1 MSINTNTMS
10 TNTMSIN
17 TNTMSTND
25 TESRSTNNIDDQSTL
40 STNIDPQ
47 ALLAQIQGSSATVDD
62 VISLQQDGQFDA
74 LIADCDEALSSLL
87 TIRDFIRF
95 SVTQLRNY
103 DVVVAQGTNDVFAEA
118 AAIVLHSL
126 SLDWSAEEQI
136 LDCRLTPSEKGE
148 VLSLLQSRI
157 IYRKPLSY
165 LVNLA
170 YFCDL
175 PFYVDERVLI
185 PRSPIAELI
194 RQQFYPYF
202 ETNEAAQPLAPEST
216 TDIPLF
222 YLHGLE
228 DKQLYQPERILDLCT
243 GSGCIAI
250 ALASRFKDALV
261 DAADIDREAL
271 EVAAVNVEHHGM
283 EHQLNLIESDLF
295 SKIPAENQYELIVTN
310 PPYVDAAA
318 MAELP
323 PEFIHEPEH
332 ALAAGQDGLD
342 LVHRILY
349 EAPDYLTTEGLLVC
363 EVGDSEWALRQ
374 AYPEIQFDWLS
385 FVHGGHGVFAIDRGA
400 LMNYRELFAEQV
412 AQLR

>member
-1 MSINTNTMS
+1 MS
-10 TNTMSIN
+10 TDHSNLDNTTDSN
-17 TNTMSTND
+17 AS
-25 TESRSTNNIDDQSTL
+25 L
-40 STNIDPQ
+40 SSLDAQ
-47 ALLAQIQGSSATVDD
+47 ALLAQIQGSEEADLSQGAFDNSLNGEFDELLAASHEATE
-62 VISLQQDGQFDA
+62 SLY
-74 LIADCDEALSSLL
+74 

-95 SVTQLRNY
+95 CVTQLRTY

-118 AAIVLHSL
+118 AAIVLHTL
-126 SLDWSAEEQI
+126 SLDWSADEQI
-136 LDCRLTPSEKGE
+136 LDCRLTPSEKSE
-148 VLSLLQSRI
+148 VLALLQSRI
-157 IYRKPLSY
+157 VYRQPLSY

-202 ETNEAAQPLAPEST
+202 ETNEIAQPLGADST
-216 TDIPLF
+216 PDLPSF

-228 DKQLYQPERILDLCT
+228 NKQLYQPERILDLCT
-243 GSGCIAI
+243 GSACIAV
-250 ALASRFKDALV
+250 ALASRFRDALV
-261 DAADIDREAL
+261 DAADIDNSAL

-295 SKIPAENQYELIVTN
+295 DKIPAENQYELIVTN

-342 LVHRILY
+342 LVHKILN
-349 EAPDYLTTEGLLVC
+349 EAADYLSPEGLLVC
-363 EVGDSEWALRQ
+363 EVGDSDWALRQ
-374 AYPEIQFDWLS
+374 AYPEIQFNWLS
-385 FVHGGHGVFAIDRGA
+385 FARGGSGVFAIDRDE
-400 LMNYRELFAEQV
+400 LLSHRHLFAAQV
-412 AQLR
+412 AQLDS

>member
-1 MSINTNTMS
+1 MS
-10 TNTMSIN
+10 TDNSNLDET
-17 TNTMSTND
+17 TNSN
-25 TESRSTNNIDDQSTL
+25 RSL
-40 STNIDPQ
+40 SSLDAQ
-47 ALLAQIQGSSATVDD
+47 ALLAQIQGSEEGALEEDAFD
-62 VISLQQDGQFDA
+62 NSLNGEFDELLA
-74 LIADCDEALSSLL
+74 ASHEAAESLY

-95 SVTQLRNY
+95 CVTKLRTY

-118 AAIVLHSL
+118 AAIVLHTL
-126 SLDWSAEEQI
+126 SLDWSADEQI
-136 LDCRLTPSEKGE
+136 LDCRLTSSEKAE
-148 VLSLLQSRI
+148 VLALLQSRI
-157 IYRKPLSY
+157 VYRQPLSY

-202 ETNEAAQPLAPEST
+202 ETNERAQPLGADST
-216 TDIPLF
+216 PDRPSF

-228 DKQLYQPERILDLCT
+228 NKQLYQPERILDLCT
-243 GSGCIAI
+243 GSACIAV
-250 ALASRFKDALV
+250 ALASRFRDALV
-261 DAADIDREAL
+261 DAADIDNSAL

-295 SKIPAENQYELIVTN
+295 DKIPAENQYELIVTN

-342 LVHRILY
+342 LVHKILY
-349 EAPDYLTTEGLLVC
+349 EAADYLSPEGLLVC
-363 EVGDSEWALRQ
+363 EVGDSDWALRQ
-374 AYPEIQFDWLS
+374 AYPEIQFNWLS
-385 FVHGGHGVFAIDRGA
+385 FARGGSGVFAIDRDE
-400 LMNYRELFAEQV
+400 LLNNRHLFAAQV
-412 AQLR
+412 AQLDS

>member
-1 MSINTNTMS
+1 MS
-10 TNTMSIN
+10 TDNSSSIDSSSLDEM
-17 TNTMSTND
+17 TN
-25 TESRSTNNIDDQSTL
+25 QSTSL
-40 STNIDPQ
+40 ASLDAQ
-47 ALLAQIQGSSATVDD
+47 AILAQIQGSEGTGIADD
-62 VISLQQDGQFDA
+62 VMASPLDGEFDG
-74 LIADCDEALSSLL
+74 LLADCEEAAQSLYS
-87 TIRDFIRF
+87 IRDFIRF
-95 SVTQLRNY
+95 CVTQLRNY
-103 DVVVAQGTNDVFAEA
+103 EVVVAQGTNDVFAEA
-118 AAIVLHSL
+118 AAIVLHTL
-126 SLDWSAEEQI
+126 SLDWSADEQI

-148 VLSLLQSRI
+148 VLALLQSRI
-157 IYRKPLSY
+157 VYRKPLSY

-202 ETNEAAQPLAPEST
+202 ETNGVAQPLGADST
-216 TDIPLF
+216 PDLPSF

-228 DKQLYQPERILDLCT
+228 NKQLYQPERILDLCT
-243 GSGCIAI
+243 GSACIAI
-250 ALASRFKDALV
+250 ALASRFRDALV
-261 DAADIDREAL
+261 DAADIDTSAL

-295 SKIPAENQYELIVTN
+295 DKIPAENQYELIVTN

-342 LVHRILY
+342 LVHKILN
-349 EAPDYLTTEGLLVC
+349 EAADYLSPEGLLVC
-363 EVGDSEWALRQ
+363 EVGDSDWALRQ
-374 AYPEIQFDWLS
+374 AYPEIQFNWLS
-385 FVHGGHGVFAIDRGA
+385 FARGGNGVFAIDRDELVA
-400 LMNYRELFAEQV
+400 NRHLFAAQV
-412 AQLR
+412 AQLES

>member
-1 MSINTNTMS
+1 MS
-10 TNTMSIN
+10 TDNTQQDN
-17 TNTMSTND
+17 V
-25 TESRSTNNIDDQSTL
+25 QSQALDL
-40 STNIDPQ
+40 SNLDAE
-47 ALLAQIQGSSATVDD
+47 ALLAQIQGANSGDLEEDTLA
-62 VISLQQDGQFDA
+62 LDGQFDT
-74 LIADCDEALSSLL
+74 LIADCDEAVIALY

-95 SVTQLRNY
+95 CVTQLRNY

-118 AAIVLHSL
+118 AAIVLHTL
-126 SLDWSAEEQI
+126 SLDWSADEQI
-136 LDCRLTPSEKGE
+136 LDCRLTASEKAE
-148 VLSLLQSRI
+148 VLALLQSRI
-157 IYRKPLSY
+157 INRQPLSY

-202 ETNEAAQPLAPEST
+202 ETNEMAQPLGADST
-216 TDIPLF
+216 PDLPSF

-228 DKQLYQPERILDLCT
+228 NKQLYQPERILDLCT

-250 ALASRFKDALV
+250 ALASRFRDALV
-261 DAADIDREAL
+261 DAADIDNSAL

-295 SKIPAENQYELIVTN
+295 EKIPAENQYELIVTN

-342 LVHRILY
+342 LVHKILN
-349 EAPDYLTTEGLLVC
+349 EAADYLSPEGLLVC
-363 EVGDSEWALRQ
+363 EVGDSDWALRQ
-374 AYPEIQFDWLS
+374 AYPEIQFNWLS
-385 FVHGGHGVFAIDRGA
+385 FVRGGSGVFAIDREE
-400 LMNYRELFAEQV
+400 LITYRHLFEAQV
-412 AQLR
+412 AQLSS

>member
-1 MSINTNTMS
+1 MS
-10 TNTMSIN
+10 TDNSNLDNT
-17 TNTMSTND
+17 TNENAS
-25 TESRSTNNIDDQSTL
+25 L
-40 STNIDPQ
+40 SSLNAQ
-47 ALLAQIQGSSATVDD
+47 ALLAQIQGSEEAELQPDTLDN
-62 VISLQQDGQFDA
+62 SLNSEFDELLA
-74 LIADCDEALSSLL
+74 ASHEAAESLY

-95 SVTQLRNY
+95 CVTQLRTY

-118 AAIVLHSL
+118 AAIVLHIL
-126 SLDWSAEEQI
+126 SLDWSADEQI
-136 LDCRLTPSEKGE
+136 LDCRLTRSEKSE

-157 IYRKPLSY
+157 VYRQPLNY

-202 ETNEAAQPLAPEST
+202 ETNELAQPLGADST
-216 TDIPLF
+216 PDMPSF

-243 GSGCIAI
+243 GSACIAV
-250 ALASRFKDALV
+250 ALASRFRDALV
-261 DAADIDREAL
+261 DAADIDNSAL

-283 EHQLNLIESDLF
+283 EHQLNLIQSDLF
-295 SKIPAENQYELIVTN
+295 EKIPAENQYELIVTN

-342 LVHRILY
+342 LVHKILN
-349 EAPDYLTTEGLLVC
+349 EAADYLSPEGLLVC
-363 EVGDSEWALRQ
+363 EVGDSDWALRQ
-374 AYPEIQFDWLS
+374 AYPEIQFNWLS
-385 FVHGGHGVFAIDRGA
+385 FARGGSGVFAIDRDE
-400 LMNYRELFAEQV
+400 LLNHRHLFAAQV
-412 AQLR
+412 AQLDS

>member
-1 MSINTNTMS
+1 MSIDNSSFDQAMNTNAA
-10 TNTMSIN
+10 
-17 TNTMSTND
+17 
-25 TESRSTNNIDDQSTL
+25 L
-40 STNIDPQ
+40 SSLDAQ
-47 ALLAQIQGSSATVDD
+47 ALLAQIQGSEEQGSEIQGIEDD
-62 VISLQQDGQFDA
+62 LLQNSLNGQFDVLTKDCEEA
-74 LIADCDEALSSLL
+74 ADSLY

-95 SVTQLRNY
+95 CVTQLRNY
-103 DVVVAQGTNDVFAEA
+103 EVVVAQGTNDVFAEA
-118 AAIVLHSL
+118 AAIVLHTL
-126 SLDWSAEEQI
+126 SLDWSADEQI

-148 VLSLLQSRI
+148 VMSLLQSRI
-157 IYRKPLSY
+157 VYRKPLSY

-202 ETNEAAQPLAPEST
+202 QTNEYAQPLGADST
-216 TDIPLF
+216 PDMPSF

-228 DKQLYQPERILDLCT
+228 NKQLYQPERILDLCT
-243 GSGCIAI
+243 GSGCIAV
-250 ALASRFKDALV
+250 AVASRFKDALV
-261 DAADIDREAL
+261 DAADIDTSAL

-295 SKIPAENQYELIVTN
+295 DKIPAENQYELIVTN

-342 LVHRILY
+342 LVHKILN
-349 EAPDYLTTEGLLVC
+349 EAADYLSPEGLLVC
-363 EVGDSEWALRQ
+363 EVGDSDWALRQ
-374 AYPEIQFDWLS
+374 AYPDIQFSWLT
-385 FVHGGHGVFAIDRGA
+385 FARGGNGIFAIDREE
-400 LMNYRELFAEQV
+400 LVNNRHLFATQV
-412 AQLR
+412 AQLQS